1 MWRRLALV
9 VIIIVAVLGSTAA
22 LARYAY
28 NSVDVEQSGDSTV
41 TIDFN
46 RDWPFS
52 SRGLIEGVTFNAT
65 VEIRNATVFML
76 WMPSLHHELFVD
88 DEYIG
93 RAAPNPSMWL
103 GPRDEKRVPVSA
115 YVSGDALPLVVLEL
129 ILSGGSIDI
138 RVQSTGKVAGIT
150 VKNTTVV
157 TAVVRN
163 GGLTFEVANGY
174 AVNALPSTPALPIH
188 RAGLPDGA

>member
-1 MWRRLALV
+1 MWRRLALT
-9 VIIIVAVLGSTAA
+9 VIVIVAVLGSMAA

-28 NSVDVEQSGDSTV
+28 NSVDVKQSGDSTV

-52 SRGLIEGVTFNAT
+52 SRGLIDGVTVDVT
-65 VEIRNATVFML
+65 VEISNPTVFML

-88 DEYIG
+88 EEYIG

-103 GPRDEKRVPVSA
+103 GPRDEKRVAVSA
-115 YVSGDALPLVVLEL
+115 FVSGDALSLVVLEL
-129 ILSGGSIDI
+129 ILSMGSIEI

-150 VKNTTVV
+150 INKTTVV
-157 TAVVRN
+157 TADVRN
-163 GGLTFEVANGY
+163 GGLTFEIANGY
-174 AVNALPSTPALPIH
+174 PADPLPSTPALPIH
-188 RAGLPDGA
+188 REGWVHGA

>member
-1 MWRRLALV
+1 MWRRLALI
-9 VIIIVAVLGSTAA
+9 VIIIVAVLGSMAT

-28 NSVDVEQSGDSTV
+28 NSVSAEPYGDSTV
-41 TIDFN
+41 TVDFN

-52 SRGLIEGVTFNAT
+52 SRGLIEGVTVDMT
-65 VEIRNATVFML
+65 VEIRNTTVFML
-76 WMPSLHHELFVD
+76 WIPSLHHELFVD

-129 ILSGGSIDI
+129 ILSRGSIDI

-150 VKNTTVV
+150 FKNTTVA

-188 RAGLPDGA
+188 RAALLHGA